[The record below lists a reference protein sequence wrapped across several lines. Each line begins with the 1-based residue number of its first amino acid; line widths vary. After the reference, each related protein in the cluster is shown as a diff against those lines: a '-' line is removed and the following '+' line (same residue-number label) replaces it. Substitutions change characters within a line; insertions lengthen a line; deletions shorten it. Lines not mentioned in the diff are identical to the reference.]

1 MSIQPIQPVTLLRRV
16 LPPIVLVSA
25 ASLLSLVL
33 SPALASA
40 KPPSAQSASALI
52 ERAKAAVADGTVDP
66 ARDLGP
72 LLQRLAATHDGSE
85 QDDLVRAIDSL
96 GRHDGTSPAAVK
108 AYLREA
114 APPVLLAIARG
125 KAPSGVRAN
134 ALMALRSLN
143 ADDSVLDEAIA
154 IAKAETGPA
163 QHEIGFR
170 GELLAE
176 WKESRQRGGPAPAA
190 PNPGQPAKERAALEY
205 LRRHHEP
212 VSAENLGAAALHADT
227 DVVVALLD
235 AGVDVNATGP
245 AGLTPLGEAGGVGCV
260 GSEATV
266 DARLATI
273 DALVQHGANVKW
285 QDSLHNTI
293 LMHGV
298 LCPVPVVAKLV
309 AAGVPFN
316 VVNAQGFTPL
326 QMAFA
331 QGKWDVAELLV
342 EHGARISKKAMD
354 QLFFEKPT
362 DPKKLALIRRATA
375 K

>member
-1 MSIQPIQPVTLLRRV
+1 MSIQSSQSIQRLVPRVVLALLV
-16 LPPIVLVSA
+16 L
-25 ASLLSLVL
+25 LVL
-33 SPALASA
+33 SPSLAAA
-40 KPPSAQSASALI
+40 KPPSGPSAAALI
-52 ERAKAAVADGTVDP
+52 ERAKAAAADGTAEP
-66 ARDLGP
+66 QRDLAP
-72 LLQRLAATHDGSE
+72 LLQRLAATHDESD
-85 QDDLVRAIDSL
+85 QDDLVRAVDSL

-108 AYLREA
+108 AYLRES
-114 APPVLLAIARG
+114 APPVLLGIARS
-125 KAPSGVRAN
+125 KAPTGVRCN

-143 ADDSVLDEAIA
+143 AADSVLDEAIA
-154 IAKAETGPA
+154 IARAETGPA

-170 GELLAE
+170 GELLAN

-190 PNPGQPAKERAALEY
+190 PNPGQPAKERAALEF
-205 LRRHHEP
+205 LRQHHQP
-212 VSAENLGAAALHADT
+212 VSTDNLGQAALRAET

-235 AGVDVNATGP
+235 AGVDANATAAG
-245 AGLTPLGEAGGVGCV
+245 GLTPLGEAGGFGCV

-266 DARLATI
+266 GARLATI
-273 DALVQHGANVKW
+273 DALLQHGANVKW
-285 QDSLHNTI
+285 RDSLGNTI
-293 LMHGV
+293 LMDGV

-309 AAGVPFN
+309 AAGAPLDA
-316 VVNAQGFTPL
+316 VNAQGFTPL

>member
-1 MSIQPIQPVTLLRRV
+1 MSIQPRQLIHRLVPRV
-16 LPPIVLVSA
+16 VLV
-25 ASLLSLVL
+25 LLVVLALLVL
-33 SPALASA
+33 SPAFAAA
-40 KPPSAQSASALI
+40 KPPSGPSVAALI
-52 ERAKAAVADGTVDP
+52 ERATAAVADGTVDP
-66 ARDLGP
+66 ARDLAP
-72 LLQRLAATHDGSE
+72 LLQRLAAGHDESD
-85 QDDLVRAIDSL
+85 QDDLVHAVDSL
-96 GRHDGTSPAAVK
+96 GRHYGTSPAAVK

-114 APPVLLAIARG
+114 APPVLLAIARS
-125 KAPSGVRAN
+125 KAPAGVRGN

-143 ADDSVLDEAIA
+143 VADSVLDEAIA

-170 GELLAE
+170 GGLLAN
-176 WKESRQRGGPAPAA
+176 WKESRQSVGPAPAA
-190 PNPGQPAKERAALEY
+190 PTPGAPAKERAALEY
-205 LRRHHEP
+205 LRRHHQP
-212 VSAENLGAAALHADT
+212 VSTGNLGQAALRAET

-235 AGVDVNATGP
+235 AGVEVNATAAG
-245 AGLTPLGEAGGVGCV
+245 GLTPLGEAGGIGCA

-266 DARLATI
+266 EARLATI
-273 DALVQHGANVKW
+273 DALLQHGANVKW
-285 QDSLHNTI
+285 RDSLGNTI

-309 AAGVPFN
+309 AAGVPLDA
-316 VVNAQGFTPL
+316 VNAQGFTPL

-342 EHGARISKKAMD
+342 EHGVRISKKAMD

>member
-1 MSIQPIQPVTLLRRV
+1 MSSQSIQSIQSIHRLAPR
-16 LPPIVLVSA
+16 A
-25 ASLLSLVL
+25 ALALLVL
-33 SPALASA
+33 LVFSPSLAAA
-40 KPPSAQSASALI
+40 KPPSGPSAAALI
-52 ERAKAAVADGTVDP
+52 ERAKAAAADGTVDP
-66 ARDLGP
+66 ARDLAP
-72 LLQRLAATHDGSE
+72 LLQRLAASHDESD
-85 QDDLVRAIDSL
+85 QDDLVRAVDSL

-114 APPVLLAIARG
+114 APPVLLAIARS
-125 KAPSGVRAN
+125 KAPTGVRCN

-143 ADDSVLDEAIA
+143 AADAVLDEAIA
-154 IAKAETGPA
+154 IARAETGPA

-170 GELLAE
+170 GELLAN
-176 WKESRQRGGPAPAA
+176 WKESRQSGGPAPGA
-190 PNPGQPAKERAALEY
+190 PTPGAPATERAALEF
-205 LRRHHEP
+205 LRRHHQP
-212 VSAENLGAAALHADT
+212 VSADNLGQAALRAET

-235 AGVDVNATGP
+235 AGVDVNATVAG
-245 AGLTPLGEAGGVGCV
+245 GLTPLGEAGGIGCV
-260 GSEATV
+260 GSEAAV

-273 DALVQHGANVKW
+273 DALLQHGANVKW
-285 QDSLHNTI
+285 RDSLGNTI

-309 AAGVPFN
+309 AAGAPLDA
-316 VVNAQGFTPL
+316 VNAQGFTPL
-326 QMAFA
+326 MMAFA

-342 EHGARISKKAMD
+342 EHGARLSRKAMD

>member
-1 MSIQPIQPVTLLRRV
+1 MSIQSMQRLVPLVV
-16 LPPIVLVSA
+16 L
-25 ASLLSLVL
+25 LVL
-33 SPALASA
+33 SPALAAA
-40 KPPSAQSASALI
+40 KPPAAPSTPALI
-52 ERAKAAVADGTVDP
+52 ERAKAAVADGTAEP
-66 ARDLGP
+66 TRDLAP
-72 LLQRLAATHDGSE
+72 LLQRLAVSRDESE
-85 QDDLVRAIDSL
+85 QDDLVRVIDNL

-125 KAPSGVRAN
+125 KAPSGVRCS

-143 ADDSVLDEAIA
+143 VADSVLDEAIA
-154 IAKAETGPA
+154 IARAESGPA
-163 QHEIGFR
+163 QHEISFR
-170 GELLAE
+170 GELLAD

-190 PNPGQPAKERAALEY
+190 PTPASAAKERAALEF
-205 LRRHHEP
+205 LRRHRQP
-212 VSAENLGAAALHADT
+212 VSAENLGVAAMHADT
-227 DVVVALLD
+227 DLVIALLD
-235 AGVDVNATGP
+235 AGVDVNATVSG
-245 AGLTPLGEAGGVGCV
+245 GLTPLGEAAGLGCV

-273 DALVQHGANVKW
+273 EALVQHGADVKW
-285 QDSLHNTI
+285 RDSLGNTI
-293 LMHGV
+293 LMFTV
-298 LCPVPVVAKLV
+298 QCPVPVVAKLL
-309 AAGVPFN
+309 AAGAPFDA
-316 VVNAQGFTPL
+316 VNAQGFRPL

-342 EHGARISKKAMD
+342 EHGARLSRKTID